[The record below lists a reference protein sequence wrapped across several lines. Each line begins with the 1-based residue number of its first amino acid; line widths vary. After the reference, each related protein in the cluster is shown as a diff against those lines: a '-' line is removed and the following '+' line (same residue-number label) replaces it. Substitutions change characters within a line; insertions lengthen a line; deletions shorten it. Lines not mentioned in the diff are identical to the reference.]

1 MQEPFPNR
9 HGKLWSLAVI
19 AFDISGDQRVSAFG
33 RRQSSGFSS
42 HVADSPRFSNGRHI
56 DAADAD
62 GWTEGGKVA
71 EPRCG
76 SGRGR
81 RATRTPAGGGG
92 SEGVRPGF
100 SSCVGSAMKVFA
112 GKQPRLK
119 SDDSSDLL
127 GFGWSDRLASP
138 APPPSPATYS
148 LSRETRF
155 KELRLLDFNAR

>member
-1 MQEPFPNR
+1 M
-9 HGKLWSLAVI
+9 
-19 AFDISGDQRVSAFG
+19 
-33 RRQSSGFSS
+33 
-42 HVADSPRFSNGRHI
+42 
-56 DAADAD
+56 
-62 GWTEGGKVA
+62 A

-148 LSRETRF
+148 LSRETLALRNYGFWISMPGDKGGGGAGSEACICLRNHLRSPRMNGACGAAAIDHCRF
-155 KELRLLDFNAR
+155 SFVGWRHCRSWRRGWLLLAC